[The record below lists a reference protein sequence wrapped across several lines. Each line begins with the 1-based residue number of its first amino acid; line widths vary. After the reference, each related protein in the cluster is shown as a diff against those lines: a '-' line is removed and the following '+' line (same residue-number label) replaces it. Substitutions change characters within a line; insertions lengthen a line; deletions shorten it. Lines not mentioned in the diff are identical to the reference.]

1 MSTDDKEKVRIDDL
15 PVPVKDVNPDEEKE
29 VKGGLG
35 VVNPVR
41 PPSFSPDSLKKPIAD
56 AY

>member
-15 PVPVKDVNPDEEKE
+15 PVPVKDTDPDEAEE

-35 VVNPVR
+35 IVNPTR
-41 PPSFSPDSLKKPIAD
+41 PPLFNPISIPKPIAD
-56 AY
+56 QY

>member
-1 MSTDDKEKVRIDDL
+1 MSTDDKEQVKIDDL
-15 PVPVKDVNPDEEKE
+15 PVPIKDSNPNEEQE

-35 VVNPVR
+35 VVNPTR
-41 PPSFSPDSLKKPIAD
+41 PAILNSASLKKPIAD